1 MNQNHHPAVDSRV
14 FVLLTA
20 RIQSVPSFLLK
31 DGAQLMHPP
40 FINTCFFRGYV
51 FSIMTTFQST
61 SYHPVCLILLLFCIV
76 MSYVVSDT
84 EAGNT
89 TIPVA
94 SCRRT
99 AVASHD
105 A

>member
-51 FSIMTTFQST
+51 FLAMAVLPFCSFAKKKKKKSCISDDARPLVITT
-61 SYHPVCLILLLFCIV
+61 
-76 MSYVVSDT
+76 
-84 EAGNT
+84 
-89 TIPVA
+89 
-94 SCRRT
+94 
-99 AVASHD
+99 
-105 A
+105 